1 MIATPA
7 TSPDAA
13 VRAYVALG
21 GNLGDRRARLEA
33 GFTALAALPGTRL
46 AARSAFYET
55 APLGP
60 AGQQDYYNAVA
71 ALDTT
76 LPPLDLLE
84 SLLTIE
90 RANGRERRERW
101 GPRTLDLDL
110 LLHGDSV
117 LRHPRLTLPH
127 PAMRNRAFVLVPL
140 LEVAP
145 DLIIA
150 GHAARELLASLDR
163 TGVRRLND
171 TPAPS
176 ST

>member
-1 MIATPA
+1 MPA
-7 TSPDAA
+7 PSPAAA

-33 GFTALAALPGTRL
+33 GFTALAALPGTHL
-46 AARSAFYET
+46 AARSAYYET

-76 LPPLDLLE
+76 LPPLDLLDA
-84 SLLTIE
+84 LLTIE

-110 LLHGDSV
+110 LLHGDT
-117 LRHPRLTLPH
+117 LLHHPRLTLPH
-127 PAMRNRAFVLVPL
+127 PALHTRAFVLVPL
-140 LEVAP
+140 LDVAP
-145 DLIIA
+145 DIVIGGRGA
-150 GHAARELLASLDR
+150 SRLLASLER
-163 TGVRRLND
+163 SGVRRLPD
-171 TPAPS
+171 TATPPS
-176 ST
+176 P